1 MSGGNGRDDSPEE
14 GGGDA
19 PAAEA
24 AEGTPGGLTPVEG
37 DPVAPLTREQ
47 IEALRRECEDLKDQ
61 LLRRRADFENY
72 RKRVERDQKAAALDA
87 EADVLRALVPT
98 LDNLDRALEATGS
111 EGALREG
118 VQMIRRELLA
128 TLESRGVAIEDP
140 LGQPFD
146 PQAHQALAHEPV
158 DDAAEGTVVAVL
170 RKGYRLRD
178 RLLRPALV
186 KVAKG
191 RDGDGPEAVH

>member
-1 MSGGNGRDDSPEE
+1 
-14 GGGDA
+14 
-19 PAAEA
+19 
-24 AEGTPGGLTPVEG
+24 
-37 DPVAPLTREQ
+37 
-47 IEALRRECEDLKDQ
+47 
-61 LLRRRADFENY
+61 
-72 RKRVERDQKAAALDA
+72 
-87 EADVLRALVPT
+87 VPT